1 MNYLRNAWYCA
12 ALSEEVGEA
21 PFARRILDEPVLI
34 ARDTEGAARAMSDM
48 CPHRFAPLHKGIR
61 EGDSIECPY
70 HGLRFDLG
78 GRCVHNPH
86 GSGRIPA
93 AADLHAYPIVER
105 QGVVWLWPGDPAAA
119 DESLLVDLRL
129 IPRDGAPI
137 AGHLEM
143 AVDYRLV
150 IDNLLDLSHVPYIH
164 PGTLAPARMA
174 RQSHFDAGDR
184 SLQCR
189 YLMRDVETP
198 SSQALLFPHA
208 RGDFHSEMEWIAPST
223 LRHRVGMAETDAPVD
238 EGSLG
243 VLAHLITPSTA
254 TSTHYFWLASR
265 NRRIDD
271 ASLDDALR
279 AIITKAF
286 VTEDEPMIA
295 ACQDYMAGRE
305 FFAMRPLY
313 LDSDYAGTRCRRIL
327 EKLIDGEAGVEAR
340 AVSLIDGEPAF

>member
-93 AADLHAYPIVER
+93 AANLHAYPIVER
-105 QGVVWLWPGDPAAA
+105 QGVIWLWPGDPAAA
-119 DESLLVDLRL
+119 DESLIVDLRL

-137 AGHLEM
+137 AGHLDM

-150 IDNLLDLSHVPYIH
+150 IDNLLDLSHAPYIH

-198 SSQALLFPHA
+198 AVRHCFSRTRAATFIPKWSGSRPRPCAIAWGWPKPTHPLMRALWA
-208 RGDFHSEMEWIAPST
+208 CWRI
-223 LRHRVGMAETDAPVD
+223 
-238 EGSLG
+238 SL
-243 VLAHLITPSTA
+243 P
-254 TSTHYFWLASR
+254 R
-265 NRRIDD
+265 PPQRRP
-271 ASLDDALR
+271 
-279 AIITKAF
+279 IIS
-286 VTEDEPMIA
+286 
-295 ACQDYMAGRE
+295 G
-305 FFAMRPLY
+305 
-313 LDSDYAGTRCRRIL
+313 
-327 EKLIDGEAGVEAR
+327 
-340 AVSLIDGEPAF
+340 